1 MAFTQA
7 LATTLALLTGILPHN
22 VSENL
27 DRRKANGDKCVHHS
41 QCLSDCCLIDLER
54 RGAFCTSKSRMG
66 MACLPQTKG
75 TLNIMCPCRIGL
87 SCHSQDPMCP
97 RRCQMI

>member
-1 MAFTQA
+1 MAFTLA
-7 LATTLALLTGILPHN
+7 LAIGLALLAGILPHGLN
-22 VSENL
+22 ESSNHK
-27 DRRKANGDKCVHHS
+27 KANGDKCVHHT

-54 RGAFCTSKSRMG
+54 RGAFCTSKSRAG

-75 TLNIMCPCRIGL
+75 SLNIMCPCRIGL
-87 SCHSQDPMCP
+87 SCHSKDSMCP

>member
-7 LATTLALLTGILPHN
+7 LVTMLVLTVGVLSHSL
-22 VSENL
+22 SENL
-27 DRRKANGDKCVHHS
+27 DHKKANGNKCVHHI

-54 RGAFCTSKSRMG
+54 RGAFCTPKSRRG
-66 MACLPQTKG
+66 MVCLPQTKG
-75 TLNIMCPCRIGL
+75 TLNIVCPCRIGL
-87 SCHSQDPMCP
+87 SCHSKDLVCP